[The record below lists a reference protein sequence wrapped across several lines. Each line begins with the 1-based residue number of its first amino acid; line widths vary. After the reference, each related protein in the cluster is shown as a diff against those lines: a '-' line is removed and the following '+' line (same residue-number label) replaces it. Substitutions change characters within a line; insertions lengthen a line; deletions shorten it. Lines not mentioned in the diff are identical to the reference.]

1 MSETILELLKKEYFR
16 LLRDEKIGK
25 TPDIT
30 KKLDEIEKEIA
41 NQEKKKNGPRK

>member
-16 LLRDEKIGK
+16 LLRDEQIGR

-30 KKLDEIEKEIA
+30 TKLDEIEKEITA
-41 NQEKKKNGPRK
+41 KTKKNGPRK